1 MRTRFQKNNL
11 VAEMRWL
18 VPAALLLAFCCAA
31 GAQKAVQVGGARDRY
46 SKSSTLTSGA
56 SPNMIYGQGKIM
68 PKASIYSIF
77 WGASW
82 LNYSVNEF
90 SGVPGFD
97 KIAGIDSFYLGF
109 SNSAYAQTSDEY
121 TGSNGAVG
129 PTTSYWGHLVDISP
143 AADGSDSNAILKE
156 VCTLITKPDP
166 AGNGYYA
173 VYGDKPRPKGAPWC
187 AYHAI
192 GSCGVTPVQFAY
204 FANIDGD
211 AGCDPQ
217 DTSGLH
223 SQGLAALANVS
234 AHELS
239 EARTDPAPFG
249 GWADSANPRQENGDK
264 CAWTFNVP
272 LVMLSDGAEWKIQ
285 GEWSNNAYNSG
296 KGYANSSGQKGCLS
310 GSAPSGWS
318 TYTQLEQ
325 KQIVGRPAVVSWGL
339 DRIDLFVHGPDN
351 ALWTKSWWNGA
362 AWSGYTQLGPEPFLG
377 DPSVVSMGPYLID
390 VFVQGTDNALWTKSL
405 RSGTWT
411 GYTQLGPEPIAGPP
425 TAVSWGPNRI
435 DVFVQGTDNA
445 LWWKFWNGSS
455 WSGYTQLGP
464 KSFLGQPAVVARGPN
479 LLDVFVQATDGTL
492 WTNRTLDGLHWSGY
506 TQLGPSPIAGPPTA
520 VSWGPNRID
529 VFVKGTDNAL
539 WTKSWNGAS
548 WSGYTQLGTE
558 PIASVPSVVSWG
570 SNRIDVFVQGT
581 DNALWT
587 KSWNGASWSGY
598 TQLGTEPIVSEPSVV
613 SWGPRRIDVFVRGTD
628 SAVWTKYEPHW

>member
-1 MRTRFQKNNL
+1 MRTQVQKHKVVLAISRF
-11 VAEMRWL
+11 VH
-18 VPAALLLAFCCAA
+18 AALLSVLCCAA
-31 GAQKAVQVGGARDRY
+31 CAQQPLPIGIARDRL
-46 SKSSTLTSGA
+46 SSTSNY
-56 SPNMIYGQGKIM
+56 SSSNPIMIYNGGKIM
-68 PKASIYSIF
+68 PTASIYSIF
-77 WGASW
+77 WGSSW
-82 LNYSVNEF
+82 LTYSTQEF

-97 KIAGIDSFYLGF
+97 KIDGIDSFYLGF

-121 TGSNGAVG
+121 IGSNGAAG
-129 PTTSYWGHLVDISP
+129 PTTSYWGHLLDISP
-143 AADGSDSNAILKE
+143 AADGSDQNAILKE
-156 VCTLITKPDP
+156 VCKVITQPDP
-166 AGNGYYA
+166 SGNGYYA
-173 VYGDKPRPKGAPWC
+173 VYGDRPRINQKC
-187 AYHAI
+187 AYH
-192 GSCGVTPVQFAY
+192 GSGFCSPFGPRLQFAY
-204 FANIDGD
+204 FYNLDGD

-239 EARTDPAPFG
+239 EARTDPVPYS
-249 GWADSANPRQENGDK
+249 GWADSANQENGDK

-272 LVMLSDGAEWKIQ
+272 LVMLSDGGQWKIQ
-285 GEWSNNAYNSG
+285 GEWSNNAYISG
-296 KGYANSSGQKGCLS
+296 SGYANKSGQKGCRS

-318 TYTQLEQ
+318 GYAQLEQ
-325 KQIVGRPAVVSWGL
+325 KPIIGRPAVVSWGL
-339 DRIDLFVHGPDN
+339 DRCDLFVHGPDN

-377 DPSVVSMGPYLID
+377 DPSVVSMGRYLID

-405 RSGTWT
+405 RYGIWT
-411 GYTQLGPEPIAGPP
+411 GFTQLGPEPIVGPP
-425 TAVSWGPNRI
+425 SAVSWGPNRI
-435 DVFVQGTDNA
+435 DVFVRGTDNA

-464 KSFLGQPAVVARGPN
+464 KSFLGQPSVVARGPN
-479 LLDVFVQATDGTL
+479 LIDVFVQATDGTL

-506 TQLGPSPIAGPPTA
+506 TQLGIEPIASPPSA
-520 VSWGPNRID
+520 VSWGSNRID
-529 VFVKGTDNAL
+529 VFVQGTDNAL

-558 PIASVPSVVSWG
+558 PIASEPSVVSWG

-598 TQLGTEPIVSEPSVV
+598 TQLGTEPIVSQPSVV

-628 SAVWTKYEPHW
+628 NALWTKYEPHW